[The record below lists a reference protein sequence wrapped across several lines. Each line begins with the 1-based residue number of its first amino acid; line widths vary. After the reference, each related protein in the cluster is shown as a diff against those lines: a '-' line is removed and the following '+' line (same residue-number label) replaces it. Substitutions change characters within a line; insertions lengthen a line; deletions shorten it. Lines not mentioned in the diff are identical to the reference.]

1 MAAPPDWW
9 KRYYQGGTG
18 WEGPDAT
25 VNPPTAAFHTTR
37 IIEELDEKRST

>member
-1 MAAPPDWW
+1 LVEKILSARDRLGRA
-9 KRYYQGGTG
+9 
-18 WEGPDAT
+18 DAT